1 MDEREKLHRKVN
13 SQLMTQQRPKPLPD
27 LINHEQAMIS
37 INKTYDAATLYM
49 DTHREKLGL

>member
-37 INKTYDAATLYM
+37 IKKTYDAATLYM